1 MTAPADSFARDAR
14 VIGLVAAGHTMSH
27 MFVFLLLPLSVRM
40 HDELGFSYLEVG
52 ILAGAFSV
60 GAAVCQT
67 GIGFVVDRIGGRA
80 PLILGVAVLSG
91 AVMGFGLVSSFWAML
106 PLAVIGGIANSVFPP
121 RRLRHPLGLGRRTP
135 HGARLLHPRRRR
147 QYRLDIGAARS
158 RPCRYRRPEGRFS
171 SSRAA
176 SGSPSPSRSCSSPG
190 IWKAPTAGRGGANR
204 AARPRTGSHCC

>member
-1 MTAPADSFARDAR
+1 MSAPAGSFARDTR

-52 ILAGAFSV
+52 VLAGAFSV

-106 PLAVIGGIANSVFPP
+106 PLAVIGGIANSVF
-121 RRLRHPLGLGRRTP
+121 HPADYAILSASVAEHRMGRAFSIHAVALSIP
-135 HGARLLHPRRRR
+135 AGYLPCF
-147 QYRLDIGAARS
+147 RS
-158 RPCRYRRPEGRFS
+158 
-171 SSRAA
+171 
-176 SGSPSPSRSCSSPG
+176 
-190 IWKAPTAGRGGANR
+190 PTLPTSLA
-204 AARPRTGSHCC
+204 